1 MKGIS
6 FSSTITI
13 LLITA
18 LSFPEVSKAGA
29 TERQVQPLVLSLE
42 QAISLA
48 LERNRDVLIAEQDR
62 YKADAQIGEAKS
74 GAFPQL
80 SLSGQYARNV
90 KTPVL
95 FLPPGPP
102 FNNTGSVLT
111 IKLGSDNSYTAGL
124 QLSQT
129 LFSPKLKTAINIAE
143 DYQEFMEKS
152 YEGTTQDVVL
162 GVKKA
167 FYGVLLA
174 QRLVEVSREG
184 LEVAK
189 ANYENVK
196 SLYNHGAAAEYDFL
210 RAEVQVASTEPMLI
224 QAENNLELAKNA
236 LKNILAVDLK
246 QDIEVKGEFIYAETP
261 ADLVQQANSTAL
273 EKNPTI
279 QQLALQESI
288 LEKNIAIERADYLP
302 TLSLFGSYQW
312 QTQDN
317 SFQFKDYN
325 WAQSFVV
332 GLQLSYSFFNG
343 FRTSSRAEQAS
354 IDKQKV
360 QYTRLKAEEGLRIQ
374 ILQAQLKM
382 EEAKK
387 RIAAQEKS
395 ISQAEKALAI
405 AQTRYKSGV
414 GTQLELLDTQ
424 AALTRTQTNYAQAV
438 YDFLIAK
445 AEWERAV
452 GWNQDVH

>member
-1 MKGIS
+1 MKQLQL
-6 FSSTITI
+6 SSVLFVF
-13 LLITA
+13 LLGWFLLPT
-18 LSFPEVSKAGA
+18 VSHAGG
-29 TERQVQPLVLSLE
+29 TEQQAQPLVLTLE

-62 YKADAQIGEAKS
+62 YKADAQVGEAKS
-74 GAFPQL
+74 GLFPQIAF
-80 SLSGQYARNV
+80 SGQYARNV

-102 FNNTGSVLT
+102 FNNTGSVIT

-129 LFSPKLKTAINIAE
+129 LFSPKLGTAIDIAR
-143 DYQEFMEKS
+143 DYHQYSEKS

-162 GVKKA
+162 GVKQA

-174 QRLVEVSREG
+174 RRLVDVSREG
-184 LEVAK
+184 LDVAK

-196 SLYNHGAAAEYDFL
+196 SLYSHGAAAEYDYL
-210 RAEVQVASTEPMLI
+210 RAEVQVANTEPVLI

-246 QDIEVKGEFIYAETP
+246 QEIEIKGDLVFTEIAP
-261 ADLVQQANSTAL
+261 DLVQQANSAAL
-273 EKNPTI
+273 ENNPMLE
-279 QQLALQESI
+279 QLTLQESI
-288 LEKNIAIERADYLP
+288 LQKNISIERADYFP
-302 TLSLFGSYQW
+302 TLSLFGTYQW

-317 SFQFKDYN
+317 SFQFKNYN

-332 GLQLSYSFFNG
+332 GLQLSYSVFNG
-343 FRTSSRAEQAS
+343 FRTSARTEQAS
-354 IDKQKV
+354 IDRQKI
-360 QYTRLKAEEGLRIQ
+360 QFTRLKAEEGLKIQ

-382 EEAKK
+382 EEARK

-395 ISQAEKALAI
+395 IGEAEKALGI

-438 YDFLIAK
+438 YDFLIAQ
-445 AEWERAV
+445 AEWQHAV
-452 GWNQDVH
+452 GWTQDIH

>member
-1 MKGIS
+1 MKQVS
-6 FSSTITI
+6 FSSV
-13 LLITA
+13 LIVF
-18 LSFPEVSKAGA
+18 LMSWLVLPQVSNAEGP
-29 TERQVQPLVLSLE
+29 ERQAQPLVLTLE

-74 GAFPQL
+74 GAFPQV
-80 SLSGQYARNV
+80 SFSGQYARNV

-95 FLPPGPP
+95 FLPPGSP
-102 FNNTGSVLT
+102 FNTSGSVMT
-111 IKLGSDNSYTAGL
+111 IKLGSDNAYTAGL

-129 LFSPKLKTAINIAE
+129 LFSPKLGTAIDIAE
-143 DYQEFMEKS
+143 DYQAFTEKS

-167 FYGVLLA
+167 FYAVLLA
-174 QRLVEVSREG
+174 QRLVDVSQEG

-196 SLYNHGAAAEYDFL
+196 SLYRHGAAAEYDFL

-236 LKNILAVDLK
+236 LKNMLAVDLN
-246 QDIEVKGEFIYAETP
+246 QEIQVKGDFIFTETP
-261 ADLVQQANSTAL
+261 PDLMQQANIAAL

-279 QQLALQESI
+279 QQLSLQESI
-288 LEKNIAIERADYLP
+288 LQKNVDIERADYFP

-317 SFQFKDYN
+317 SFRIRDYT
-325 WAQSFVV
+325 WAQSLIV
-332 GLQLSYSFFNG
+332 GVQVSYSLFNG

-354 IDKQKV
+354 IDRQKV
-360 QYTRLKAEEGLRIQ
+360 QYTRLKAEEGLKIQ

-382 EEAKK
+382 EEARK

-395 ISQAEKALAI
+395 ISQAEKALTI

-424 AALTRTQTNYAQAV
+424 AALTRTQTNYAQGV
-438 YDFLIAK
+438 YDYLIAK
-445 AEWERAV
+445 ADWERAV
-452 GWNQDVH
+452 GWSQVVH

>member
-6 FSSTITI
+6 LSSVVTVI
-13 LLITA
+13 LIA
-18 LSFPEVSKAGA
+18 SLSVSEVSKAAA
-29 TERQVQPLVLSLE
+29 TERQTHPLVLTLE

-74 GAFPQL
+74 GVFPQL
-80 SLSGQYARNV
+80 SFSGQYARNV

-95 FLPPGPP
+95 FLPPGSP
-102 FNNTGSVLT
+102 FNTSGRVMT
-111 IKLGSDNSYTAGL
+111 FKLGSDNAYTAGL
-124 QLSQT
+124 QLYQT
-129 LFSPKLKTAINIAE
+129 LFSPKLRTAIDIAE
-143 DYQEFMEKS
+143 DYHEFTQKS

-174 QRLVEVSREG
+174 QRLVDVSREG

-196 SLYNHGAAAEYDFL
+196 SLYKHGVAAEYDFL

-246 QDIEVKGEFIYAETP
+246 QEIEVKGDFTYVETP
-261 ADLVQQANSTAL
+261 PDLVQQANNAAL
-273 EKNPTI
+273 ERNPTI

-288 LEKNIAIERADYLP
+288 LQKNIDIERADYFP

-317 SFQFKDYN
+317 SFRIKDYT
-325 WAQSFVV
+325 WAQSLIV
-332 GLQLSYSFFNG
+332 GLQVSYSLFNG

-354 IDKQKV
+354 VDRQKV
-360 QYTRLKAEEGLRIQ
+360 QYTRLKAEEGLKIQ

-382 EEAKK
+382 EEARK

-395 ISQAEKALAI
+395 IGQAEKALTI

-452 GWNQDVH
+452 GWNQGVH

>member
-1 MKGIS
+1 MKWIC
-6 FSSTITI
+6 FSSVITT
-13 LLITA
+13 LLIA
-18 LSFPEVSKAGA
+18 SLICPEVSKAGGN
-29 TERQVQPLVLSLE
+29 ERQAQPLVLTLE
-42 QAISLA
+42 QAISIA

-74 GAFPQL
+74 GAFPQIAF
-80 SLSGQYARNV
+80 SGQYARNV

-102 FNNTGSVLT
+102 FNTTGSVMT

-129 LFSPKLKTAINIAE
+129 LFSPKLRTAIDIAE
-143 DYQEFMEKS
+143 DYRQYSEKS
-152 YEGTTQDVVL
+152 YEGTTQDAVL
-162 GVKKA
+162 SVKKA

-174 QRLVEVSREG
+174 KRLVEVSREG
-184 LEVAK
+184 LDVAK

-210 RAEVQVASTEPMLI
+210 RAEVQVASTEPVLI

-246 QDIEVKGEFIYAETP
+246 QEIEVKGDFVFAEIP
-261 ADLVQQANSTAL
+261 PDLVQQANSAAL

-288 LEKNIAIERADYLP
+288 LQKNIDIERADFFP

-317 SFQFKDYN
+317 SFQFRDYN

-332 GLQLSYSFFNG
+332 GLQVSYSLFNG
-343 FRTSSRAEQAS
+343 FRTSSRTEQAS
-354 IDKQKV
+354 IDRQKV
-360 QYTRLKAEEGLRIQ
+360 QYTRLKAEEGLKIQ
-374 ILQAQLKM
+374 ILQSQLKM
-382 EEAKK
+382 AEARK

-395 ISQAEKALAI
+395 ISQAEKALTI
-405 AQTRYKSGV
+405 AQTRFKSGV

-424 AALTRTQTNYAQAV
+424 AALTQTQTNYAQAV

-445 AEWERAV
+445 AEWEHAV
-452 GWNQDVH
+452 GWNQDIQ

>member
-1 MKGIS
+1 MKSIRFIMVVLVLLVIS
-6 FSSTITI
+6 IT
-13 LLITA
+13 
-18 LSFPEVSKAGA
+18 PQVSKADGSEGQA
-29 TERQVQPLVLSLE
+29 QPLVLTLE

-80 SLSGQYARNV
+80 FLSGQYARNV

-102 FNNTGSVLT
+102 FNNTGSVMT

-129 LFSPKLKTAINIAE
+129 LFSPKLKTAINMAE
-143 DYQEFMEKS
+143 DYQEFTEKS
-152 YEGTTQDVVL
+152 YEGTSQDVVL
-162 GVKKA
+162 SVKKA

-174 QRLVEVSREG
+174 QRLVDVSREG
-184 LEVAK
+184 LEVAR
-189 ANYENVK
+189 ADYENVK

-261 ADLVQQANSTAL
+261 ADLVQQANSAAL

-288 LEKNIAIERADYLP
+288 LEKNISIERADYLP

-317 SFQFKDYN
+317 SFQFGNYN
-325 WAQSFVV
+325 WAQSFVL
-332 GLQLSYSFFNG
+332 GLQVSYPIFNG
-343 FRTSSRAEQAS
+343 FRTSARTEQAS
-354 IDKQKV
+354 IDRQKI
-360 QYTRLKAEEGLRIQ
+360 QYTRLKAEEGLKIQ

-382 EEAKK
+382 EEARK

-395 ISQAEKALAI
+395 ISQAEKALTI

-452 GWNQDVH
+452 GWNQDAH

>member
-1 MKGIS
+1 MKRLR
-6 FSSTITI
+6 FSSL
-13 LLITA
+13 LLIFL
-18 LSFPEVSKAGA
+18 LSWVFAPQVSKAGGS
-29 TERQVQPLVLSLE
+29 ERQVQPLVLTLE

-74 GAFPQL
+74 GAFPQV
-80 SLSGQYARNV
+80 SFSGQYERNV
-90 KTPVL
+90 KPSVL
-95 FLPPGPP
+95 FLPPGSA
-102 FNNTGSVLT
+102 FNTTGSVMT

-129 LFSPKLKTAINIAE
+129 LFSPKLRTAIDIAE
-143 DYQEFMEKS
+143 DYQEFTQKS

-162 GVKKA
+162 GVKRA
-167 FYGVLLA
+167 FYAVMLA
-174 QRLVEVSREG
+174 QRLVDVSREG

-189 ANYENVK
+189 ANYENVR

-236 LKNILAVDLK
+236 LKNLLAVDLK
-246 QDIEVKGEFIYAETP
+246 QEIEVKGDFIYAETP
-261 ADLVQQANSTAL
+261 ADLVQQANSAAL

-279 QQLALQESI
+279 RQLALQESI
-288 LEKNIAIERADYLP
+288 LQKNIDIERADYFP

-317 SFQFKDYN
+317 SFRLRDYT
-325 WAQSFVV
+325 WAQSLVV
-332 GLQLSYSFFNG
+332 GVQVSYSLFNG

-354 IDKQKV
+354 IDRQKV
-360 QYTRLKAEEGLRIQ
+360 QYTRLKAEEGLSIQ
-374 ILQAQLKM
+374 ILQAQLNM

-414 GTQLELLDTQ
+414 GTQLELLDTE

-452 GWNQDVH
+452 GWSQDVH